1 MKINIKGIKPFY
13 HQRVVI
19 DELLDWEKSRGKTV
33 VVKSSRQKGKSVLCS
48 QLLLKF
54 ALGFNRVTK
63 NFYVA
68 PTLRQSR
75 MMFEMIVKGIQKA
88 NVIKKS
94 NSTELTL
101 EFINGSTI
109 AFKSTEM
116 ASAALRGWTCTG
128 LCVLDE
134 AAFQPDQAFYSLIQ
148 PWVSV
153 AQAPILL
160 LSTPFTR
167 SGFFY
172 QHYVYGLEHTH
183 NCVTIDWSD
192 EIYRESVEQLLP
204 QEKLAE
210 YEQML
215 PKKIFRNEYLGEW
228 ADLDGL
234 VFDIRDCVKDAKI
247 TPNDRLYCGIDWANQ
262 GQGDYTVLTMFNQN
276 GEQVFLKYWNS
287 LTPLSQIDV
296 IYRELEPYI
305 RQIQNVTA
313 EINSIGTPYV
323 DLLKQKNSV
332 LASKINGFVTTNQSK
347 NTIVTNFQVALE
359 GKQVTLLPD
368 EKQKNEFAI
377 FSCDFN
383 PKTRTITY
391 AAAQGHDDTVLATLF
406 AYDGM
411 RLGISTGNYNVT
423 FRVKKIGHPSR
434 GIARR
439 TGIPVE

>member
-1 MKINIKGIKPFY
+1 MKINIKGIKPFK

-54 ALGFNRVTK
+54 ALGFQRATK

-75 MMFEMIVKGIQKA
+75 MMFEMIVKGVSKA

-94 NSTELTL
+94 NSTELTI

-116 ASAALRGWTCTG
+116 ASAALRGWSCTG

-134 AAFQPDQAFYSLIQ
+134 AAFQPDDAFYSLIQ

-160 LSTPFTR
+160 LSTPYTR

-172 QHYVYGLEHTH
+172 QHYVYGLEGSH

-192 EIYRESVEQLLP
+192 PQFKESIEQLLP
-204 QEKLAE
+204 EEKLRE
-210 YEQML
+210 LEQML
-215 PKKIFRNEYLGEW
+215 PNKIFRNEYLGEW
-228 ADLDGL
+228 ADTDGL
-234 VFDIRDCVKDAKI
+234 VFDVSDCIANHKI
-247 TPNDRLYCGIDWANQ
+247 MPNDRLYCGIDWANQ

-276 GEQVFLKYWNS
+276 GNQVFLKYWNN
-287 LTPLSQIDV
+287 LTPLSQIDI
-296 IYRELEPYI
+296 IYKEIEPYL

-313 EINSIGTPYV
+313 ETNSIGTPYV
-323 DLLKQKNSV
+323 ELLKQKNPL
-332 LASKINGFVTTNQSK
+332 LAQKINGFVTTNQSK
-347 NTIVTNFQVALE
+347 NAIVVNFQTALE
-359 GKQVTLLPD
+359 GKSVTLLD
-368 EKQKNEFAI
+368 DIKQKNEFSI
-377 FSCDFN
+377 FSAEFN

-391 AAAQGHDDTVLATLF
+391 AAPNNLHDDTVLATLF
-406 AYDGM
+406 AYDGLRM
-411 RLGISTGNYNVT
+411 GGTTGNYNVT
-423 FRVKKIGHPSR
+423 FRCKKMGHPR
-434 GIARR
+434 
-439 TGIPVE
+439 